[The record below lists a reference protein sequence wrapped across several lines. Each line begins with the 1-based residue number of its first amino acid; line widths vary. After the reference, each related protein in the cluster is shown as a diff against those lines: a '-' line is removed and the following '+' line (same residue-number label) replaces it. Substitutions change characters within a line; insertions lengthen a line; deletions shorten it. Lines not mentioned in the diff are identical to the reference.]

1 MIRGNIYYCQLVTNI
16 ITLMSRVI
24 LCHFKISY
32 FFLFFGL
39 FFFAIVDK
47 EGELVCYC
55 YWSSV
60 DVYIKKKKSK
70 IWSVF
75 SNKRKGKVCVLST
88 TIIPDERSVCEHS
101 SVFIFCD
108 DSCLNCC
115 NRGKKKVLCV
125 SLIWFRFKWKPDL
138 FPTHNNMNSQEQKLE
153 SPTSDGAMLAYW
165 WVNDSKNDKLSNTI
179 WNILVALILYY
190 LLNVITA
197 SRIKGIY
204 KKTNTVTNTPRLL
217 TDFVRD
223 ICRLLSKNS

>member
-1 MIRGNIYYCQLVTNI
+1 MECVFQQKERKSMCVEYYHNSRWEISVWTLKCVHILWWQL
-16 ITLMSRVI
+16 
-24 LCHFKISY
+24 F
-32 FFLFFGL
+32 
-39 FFFAIVDK
+39 
-47 EGELVCYC
+47 ELLQQ
-55 YWSSV
+55 
-60 DVYIKKKKSK
+60 
-70 IWSVF
+70 
-75 SNKRKGKVCVLST
+75 R
-88 TIIPDERSVCEHS
+88 E
-101 SVFIFCD
+101 
-108 DSCLNCC
+108 
-115 NRGKKKVLCV
+115 KKVLCV

-204 KKTNTVTNTPRLL
+204 KKTNTVTNTPCLL